1 MTVSRGQ
8 TTYGQFFQVAQI
20 GQYADMA
27 LNVLTT
33 FPAAE
38 IINPGRAV
46 ELAADGLSIQQV
58 QGTSSGEDSGTHIY
72 KRILGFSVLRT
83 AREGAGAVGV
93 TPYGVGG
100 IAYAL
105 GELVPVLMRGRI
117 YAEWKGTT
125 QVAFS
130 QSLKIYHSST
140 LTADRGKVTDAA
152 LSTGAGTEVS
162 YLGQAAQT
170 RYALSNTGPVVL
182 LDVNLPGSPGFTGS
196 IV

>member
-8 TTYGQFFQVAQI
+8 TTYSQFFQTAQI
-20 GQYADMA
+20 GQYADLA

-38 IINPGRAV
+38 VINPGRAV
-46 ELAADGLSIQQV
+46 ELASDGVSVQQV
-58 QGTSSGEDSGTHIY
+58 QGTSAAEDGGTHIY
-72 KRILGFSVLRT
+72 KRILGFAVLRT

-100 IAYAL
+100 VAYQL
-105 GELVPVLMRGRI
+105 GELVPVLSRGRI

-130 QSLKIYHSST
+130 QSLKVYHSST
-140 LTADRGKVTDAA
+140 VSTDRGKVTDAA
-152 LSTGAGTEVS
+152 LSTTAGSEVS
-162 YLGQAAQT
+162 YLGQAIQT
-170 RYALSNTGPVVL
+170 RYTVLNTGPVVL
-182 LDVNLPGSPGFTGS
+182 IDVNLPGSPGFTGS